1 MSPLYHRQSQGF
13 PPGLV
18 PSTARKLLLK
28 RAGAKN
34 LSLYPIT
41 ASDWMMLAVSHD
53 AEVGLEVI
61 HPGCWG
67 NCPISAQRKG
77 EGGLPQSR
85 GLFCLP
91 YWATPC
97 QGRVLCSRDP
107 RTLCSLCSPPPPP
120 PISGT
125 RRFLERTPGHHGS
138 QKCLGDSE
146 QPVSPRSLVSGGSSR
161 EYQVPKEDRNGKFVT
176 RAEDLSDL

>member
-1 MSPLYHRQSQGF
+1 MSPLHHRQSQGF

-18 PSTARKLLLK
+18 PSTAEKLRLK

-41 ASDWMMLAVSHD
+41 ASDWMTLAVSHD
-53 AEVGLEVI
+53 AEAGLEVI

-91 YWATPC
+91 YWATPS

-107 RTLCSLCSPPPPP
+107 RTLCSLCSPPPHLGYPEVP
-120 PISGT
+120 REDAGSPRKPKMVSL
-125 RRFLERTPGHHGS
+125 RPGL
-138 QKCLGDSE
+138 KVRITICLGARLAGELRSAAE
-146 QPVSPRSLVSGGSSR
+146 SPLRVALAPVSWSPR
-161 EYQVPKEDRNGKFVT
+161 
-176 RAEDLSDL
+176 